1 MADSNPPPKS
11 DASNQ
16 GEEPLEHRLLLRN
29 LRLEDYDGVKA
40 IMDVVY
46 KDFGG
51 AWPRHKFQ
59 GMLRTF
65 PEGQICIEDH
75 GRVVA
80 AAFSV
85 IVDYDEFGDDHT
97 YDEITGKAS
106 LTTHDADGDVLYGVD
121 VFVHP
126 DYWGMRLGR
135 RLYAARKEL
144 CRNLNLRA
152 IIAGGRI
159 PGYREHADKMSP
171 QEYIEAV
178 HYKDLY
184 DPILTFQLSNDFEVS
199 QVIRGYLPEDK
210 ESLGYATL
218 LRWNNIYYSR
228 QKRKL
233 IGARKQTARVGLVQW
248 QMRSVSSFEDVLQ
261 QVEYFIDAL
270 SDYRC
275 DVALFPE
282 FFNAP
287 LMGLEKH
294 ASSYDAIKAL
304 AAFTPRFREEIAR
317 LAVSYNINVAA
328 GSMPVVENDELYNVA
343 YLCRRDGT
351 VDAQYK
357 IHPTPHE
364 KKDWVMEGGNEL
376 RVFDTDFGRVGIL
389 ICYDVEFPELARLLS
404 QRDMQ
409 ILLVPFWTD
418 TKNGFLRVKRCAQ
431 ARAIENECYVAIAGS
446 VGNLPQV
453 DSVDIQYAQS
463 SVFSPSDF
471 AFPHDAIVS
480 ETTPNTEM
488 TLIVDLDL
496 RKLKELR
503 NEGSVRNSLDQR
515 PDLYTTTWIGPN
527 GRVMESLLHRPG
539 RTTQAPARG
548 LVVESQDAQAAAGE
562 AGISVKPGAA
572 DAGKQ

>member
-1 MADSNPPPKS
+1 MANEDEKEYRRGE
-11 DASNQ
+11 ASQ
-16 GEEPLEHRLLLRN
+16 WREELEEHKLALRH
-29 LRLEDYDGVKA
+29 LRIEDYADIKS
-40 IMDVVY
+40 IMDAVY
-46 KDFGG
+46 PTFGG
-51 AWPRHKFQ
+51 AWPEATFRR
-59 GMLRTF
+59 MIETF
-65 PEGQICIEDH
+65 PEGQICIEDN
-75 GRVVA
+75 GKVVA
-80 AAFSV
+80 AALAV
-85 IVDYDEFGDDHT
+85 IVDYEDFGDDHT
-97 YDEITGKAS
+97 YREITGNAK
-106 LTTHDADGDVLYGVD
+106 LTTHDPLGDVLYGVD
-121 VFVHP
+121 VFVDP
-126 DYWGMRLGR
+126 AYRDMRLGR
-135 RLYAARKEL
+135 RLYTARKEL

-152 IIAGGRI
+152 IVAGGRI
-159 PGYREHADKMSP
+159 PGYHKYAGEMRP

-178 HYKDLY
+178 RYKELY
-184 DPILTFQLSNDFEVS
+184 DPILTFQLSNDFKV
-199 QVIRGYLPEDK
+199 QRVLHRYLPEDK

-218 LRWNNIYYSR
+218 LQWDNIYFAPE
-228 QKRKL
+228 QRKL

-248 QMRSVSSFEDVLQ
+248 QMRSFNSVEEVLT
-261 QVEYFIDAL
+261 QVEYFVDAL

-287 LMGLEKH
+287 LMGLQDH
-294 ASSYDAIKAL
+294 ASTYDAIKAL
-304 AAFTPRFREEIAR
+304 AEYTPTIREEISR
-317 LAVSYNINVAA
+317 LAVSYNINVVA
-328 GSMPVVENDELYNVA
+328 GSMPVFENDELYNVA

-351 VDAQYK
+351 IDAQYK

-376 RVFDTDFGRVGIL
+376 RIFETDCGRVGIL

-404 QRDMQ
+404 EQDMQ

-496 RKLKELR
+496 RKLKELKA
-503 NEGSVRNSLDQR
+503 EGAVRNSQDRR
-515 PDLYTTTWIGPN
+515 PDLYRTQWVGKG
-527 GRVMESLLHRPG
+527 GRVLESRLHRPDE
-539 RTTQAPARG
+539 QAKNA
-548 LVVESQDAQAAAGE
+548 AQ
-562 AGISVKPGAA
+562 
-572 DAGKQ
+572 